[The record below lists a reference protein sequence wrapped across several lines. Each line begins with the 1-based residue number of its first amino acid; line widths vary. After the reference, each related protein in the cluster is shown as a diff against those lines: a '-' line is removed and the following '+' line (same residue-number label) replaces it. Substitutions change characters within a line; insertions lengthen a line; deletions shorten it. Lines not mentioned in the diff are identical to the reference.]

1 MNIEQAKQIIA
12 NNIRAERTRA
22 RMSQEETAEQLNIT
36 SRTYMKYEQNVKA
49 IDCDILVKLSNLFK
63 CDINDFFL
71 NLEFTK
77 RE

>member
-1 MNIEQAKQIIA
+1 
-12 NNIRAERTRA
+12 
-22 RMSQEETAEQLNIT
+22 MSQEETAEQLNIT
-36 SRTYMKYEQNVKA
+36 ARTYMKYEQNVKA